1 MNRLTNAFS
10 AAIPSSGSDTSS
22 IQHSRDS
29 PRISSPLDPS
39 FHINSHSSGSAAP
52 RPRSQDRRHIVQNLI
67 YDDPRTIYHIP
78 IAAPSSNASSSGAG
92 GSAFGHYLNAG
103 ISRPGRPGL
112 LRHMTD
118 DGSGRSGSQVP
129 TPRVRSESR
138 SRERDRGVRVNL
150 MSVSSNGGK
159 RGWGMNSAT
168 GTTRLNGMAQGPDG
182 KYAIGG
188 GQYLRVMQIY
198 DPSSGSSTPMFGQQ
212 EDPIKERPALARG
225 NGGVTIN
232 EVVNLWKPSWPVSK
246 GVNDVAWGV
255 GAYETKIV
263 TGTPSGNMMLFDV
276 EKCKL
281 EKDVSTGTF
290 RPVTCVRLSPIASHG
305 HIAMAGGTDGL
316 VRIWDLRERDPA
328 NRKKSKVA
336 AAVTSLCFS
345 PDDPYQ
351 FVVGVEDGSI
361 RRFDFRSPSRDVG
374 KAFGAH
380 GSKAVMDLKWKE
392 KEDVEGNGGGWLA
405 SAGADKVVQI
415 WDMAQSWEK
424 APTPLHTIHTSHPVR
439 RIAWR
444 PNHPTE
450 LLVVPLIQPLTSS
463 DPGLSTNL
471 ASVSLAA
478 PDPTPST
485 LEEDAHLEI
494 WHVRRHY
501 VAKYALPTQDGVA
514 IDVSWSNGDDNLVA
528 CFQNGGFA
536 QMEVKG
542 KLGVGGLPLPLD
554 QVPRQVVSWSPKG
567 EFAYAIDRFK
577 LGEIPFD
584 DVKPEYA
591 SHWDKIGRSTPSIS
605 DPPYEP
611 SQTLGFLPLRDSDET
626 EFAYLA
632 NWYRVE
638 GEIPEVICRW
648 NRDIAMSCGRED
660 DARLWAFLKGLIEEF
675 VPHAAEGTFREDVFS
690 STIHGSARLPTPPN
704 MSPRRTGT
712 PLPPNDREDRVERP
726 PSPIPLA
733 RINQALLED
742 EEDAMDDSSSSS
754 SGSYSDSESASSS
767 TRRTKSRFLAFAP
780 PETTLRRLSEAAA
793 RRESVATIV
802 PRSVSNSSALYST
815 IRPRSSSTSK
825 DRKSSD
831 SSDVANNTSST
842 EDRSGTLSTST
853 SKKSSLSKM
862 TASRIMAMSDWP
874 DPYGIEAEPTS
885 TGYTSRTSTRAPPTP
900 AHWEAGGGGKPLRAS
915 PLPLSALR
923 HSLESGTRK
932 SSTERNTGHGI
943 TAGTITPGR
952 AHSGKEGIEVKGREE
967 RFEKA
972 QWDEY
977 KRRRVD
983 GLMRWWEGCIDD
995 GEMQLAATVA
1005 IVGSCVA
1012 TFPADQTERLAHSY
1026 VDMLER
1032 HRLAAPASYIRLYAN
1047 LPSLQIVPMTEG
1059 MTHRLHCQRCGKST
1073 GELDDIGVEGKVF
1086 WWCKRCK
1093 NGAKSCAVCRRN
1105 VKGLWMGCRRCGHGG
1120 HQPCIRLYHSQA
1132 PLLPLRHARAQAY
1145 DQSSMNPLTRTHTGN
1160 HTFLSTA
1167 YTDTEIDT
1175 NTTTKGSDGH
1185 NDLVQEGFT
1194 VCPTGCG
1201 CKCRR
1206 VGADGVP

>member
-29 PRISSPLDPS
+29 PRFSSPLDPS
-39 FHINSHSSGSAAP
+39 FHINTNTHQSSSAP

-67 YDDPRTIYHIP
+67 YDDPRTIYYIP
-78 IAAPSSNASSSGAG
+78 IAPSSSGTGTGGG
-92 GSAFGHYLNAG
+92 GSSFGHHLSAG
-103 ISRPGRPGL
+103 INRPGRPGL

-150 MSVSSNGGK
+150 MSISSNGSK

-168 GTTRLNGMAQGPDG
+168 GTTRLNGMAQGPEG

-198 DPSSGSSTPMFGQQ
+198 DPSSGSSTPMFSQQ
-212 EDPIKERPALARG
+212 DDPSREKPALARG
-225 NGGVTIN
+225 SGGVMIN
-232 EVVNLWKPSWPVSK
+232 EIVNLWKPSWPVGK
-246 GVNDVAWGV
+246 GVNDIDWGI
-255 GAYETKIV
+255 GAFETRIA
-263 TGTPSGNMMLFDV
+263 TATPSGNLMIFDV
-276 EKCKL
+276 EKGKL
-281 EKDVSTGTF
+281 EKEISSGTF
-290 RPVTCVRLSPIASHG
+290 RPMNCVRLCQLASHG
-305 HIAMAGGTDGL
+305 HIALTGGTEGG
-316 VRIWDLRERDPA
+316 VRFWDLRERDPS
-328 NRKKSKVA
+328 NRKALKHSS
-336 AAVTSLCFS
+336 AVTSLCFS

-351 FVVGVEDGSI
+351 FVAGIEDGSI
-361 RRFDFRSPSRDVG
+361 RRYDFRAPSRIIG

-392 KEDVEGNGGGWLA
+392 DEDSEGHGGGWLA
-405 SAGADKVVQI
+405 SAGADKIVQI
-415 WDMAQSWEK
+415 WDMGQSWEK
-424 APTPLHTIHTSHPVR
+424 PPTPIHTLHTSHPVR

-450 LLVVPLIQPLTSS
+450 LIVVPLIQPLSLS
-463 DPGLSTNL
+463 DPGLSPNL
-471 ASVSLAA
+471 ATASLAA

-485 LEEDAHLEI
+485 LEEDAHLEV
-494 WHVRRHY
+494 WHVRRHH
-501 VAKYALPTQDGVA
+501 VAKYAIPTQDGVA
-514 IDVSWSNGDDNLVA
+514 VDACWANGDDNLVA

-554 QVPRQVVSWSPKG
+554 QIPRQVISWSPKG
-567 EFAYAIDRFK
+567 EFVYALDRFR

-591 SHWDKIGRSTPSIS
+591 NHWDKIGRPTPSIS

-611 SQTLGFLPLRDSDET
+611 LQTLGFLPLRDSDET

-638 GEIPEVICRW
+638 GDIPEVLCHW

-675 VPHAAEGTFREDVFS
+675 VPFTPEGTFREDVFS

-712 PLPPNDREDRVERP
+712 PLPPNRADRLEHP

-742 EEDAMDDSSSSS
+742 EEDALDDSSSSS
-754 SGSYSDSESASSS
+754 SGSYSDSESSSSS
-767 TRRTKSRFLAFAP
+767 TRHTKSRFLAFAP
-780 PETTLRRLSEAAA
+780 PETAVRRLSEAAV

-802 PRSVSNSSALYST
+802 PRSVSNSSALNSNN
-815 IRPRSSSTSK
+815 RPRSSSTSK
-825 DRKSSD
+825 DRKSSE
-831 SSDVANNTSST
+831 SSDVGNNTSNT
-842 EDRSGTLSTST
+842 EDRSGILSTST

-915 PLPLSALR
+915 PLPLSGLR
-923 HSLESGTRK
+923 NSLGNETRK
-932 SSTERNTGHGI
+932 SSADRDNGVIVGAS
-943 TAGTITPGR
+943 TATPGR
-952 AHSGKEGIEVKGREE
+952 ANCGKEGIEVKGREE
-967 RFEKA
+967 RFEKS
-972 QWDEY
+972 QWEEY
-977 KRRRVD
+977 RRRRVH
-983 GLMRWWEGCIDD
+983 GLMRWWEGCIND

-1012 TFPADQTERLAHSY
+1012 TFPAEQFERLAHCY
-1026 VDMLER
+1026 IDMLER
-1032 HRLAAPASYIRLYAN
+1032 HRLAVPASYIRLYAD

-1093 NGAKSCAVCRRN
+1093 NGAKSCAVCRRV
-1105 VKGLWMGCRRCGHGG
+1105 VKGLFMGCRRCGHGG
-1120 HQPCIRLYHSQA
+1120 HQPCMRLYHSQA
-1132 PLLPLRHARAQAY
+1132 PLLPLQHAQAQTY
-1145 DQSSMNPLTRTHTGN
+1145 DQSLTTLLTRTHTGT
-1160 HTFLSTA
+1160 HTTLSA
-1167 YTDTEIDT
+1167 ANTDTEIGT
-1175 NTTTKGSDGH
+1175 ATKGSEGEGL
-1185 NDLVQEGFT
+1185 NDLVQEGWT

-1206 VGADGVP
+1206 VGANGVP